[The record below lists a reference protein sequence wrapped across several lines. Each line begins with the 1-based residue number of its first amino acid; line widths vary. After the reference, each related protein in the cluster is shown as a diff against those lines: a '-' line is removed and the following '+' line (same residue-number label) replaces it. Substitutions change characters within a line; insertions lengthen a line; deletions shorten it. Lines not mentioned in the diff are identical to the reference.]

1 MTQVI
6 TTLDGEDHEDIPL
19 WVHIPE
25 GYFPLPLNDVESSL
39 ARADAVLGDLAGAE
53 QQPQIHALTEVLT
66 VFLGDLASLGTL
78 YCGIGRHTSPV
89 DGSIVTSSLVVS
101 FLPFEGTRNPR
112 LVLKDLVGA
121 EAEAGERGQA
131 DLVDIDDRPILF
143 FERTR
148 RLPPPP
154 QDDEAGDYPTAPV
167 FQLEAFVPAADG
179 SKLANIELSTPFEA
193 HGPEF
198 RAMIVQMAA
207 SVSFEPPVP
216 AGETGTKIG
225 EVLG

>member
-1 MTQVI
+1 MTDVS
-6 TTLDGEDHEDIPL
+6 TTLDDEAHEDIPL

-25 GYFPLPLNDVESSL
+25 GHFALPLDDVANSL
-39 ARADAVLGDLAGAE
+39 ASADAILTDIADAE

-66 VFLGDLASLGTL
+66 MFLSDLATLGAL
-78 YCGIGRHTSPV
+78 YCGVGRHTSPADDSV
-89 DGSIVTSSLVVS
+89 VTSSLVVS
-101 FLPFEGTRNPR
+101 YLEFEGTRNPR
-112 LVLKDLVGA
+112 LVLKDLVEASA
-121 EAEAGERGQA
+121 EANERGQA
-131 DLVDIDDRPILF
+131 DLVDIDDRPVLF

-148 RLPPPP
+148 QLP
-154 QDDEAGDYPTAPV
+154 DGADETSPV
-167 FQLEAFVPAADG
+167 FQLEAFVPAEDG
-179 SKLANIELSTPFEA
+179 SKLASIELSTPFEA

-207 SVSFEPPVP
+207 SVSFEPPVS